1 MSDYTQDLQVIKDVV
16 GYEGIFSVT
25 KNGMVFSKRSQKFL
39 AYYTNNNGYR
49 EISSKIGGRT
59 GKCICIR
66 IHRMVA
72 ESFIPNPENKP
83 FVNHIDGNKQNNHVD
98 NLEWVTAL
106 ENSQHAWD
114 TGLIT
119 KEMCQGERKGVT
131 SLTRDQVLY
140 VRQVYTAFSKEF
152 GCRALARKFGVTHT
166 VIVKIV
172 NDITWKHIL

>member
-16 GYEGIFSVT
+16 GYEGIFSIT

-106 ENSQHAWD
+106 ENSQHAWS
-114 TGLIT
+114 TGLINKNMMT
-119 KEMCQGERKGVT
+119 GESRGNI
-131 SLTRDQVLY
+131 SLNRDQVLY
-140 VRQVYTAFSKEF
+140 IRSVYISRSKEF
-152 GCRALARKFGVTHT
+152 GCKALALKFGVSRF
-166 VIVKIV
+166 IIS
-172 NDITWKHIL
+172 NIINYNTWKHV